1 MISRASA
8 QGTCFVYGTL
18 MSSDVVMV
26 LLGRELEGQ
35 KARLRDFSCHPVSKR
50 VYPGIIQSEGKEVD
64 GLLLQGLN
72 KRDVKILDY
81 FEDEG
86 VDYSRQQVSV
96 EVEVI
101 GIDFKST
108 SIASH
113 AFVWNCGGDT
123 LDLGARWNYEEF
135 VRQHLARYLERV
147 VKPCRAEVD
156 ELFK

>member
-1 MISRASA
+1 M
-8 QGTCFVYGTL
+8 
-18 MSSDVVMV
+18 
-26 LLGRELEGQ
+26 
-35 KARLRDFSCHPVSKR
+35 RDFSCHPVSKR

-96 EVEVI
+96 EVEVM

-108 SIASH
+108 SIVSQ

-123 LDLGARWNYEEF
+123 LDLGARWDYDEF

-147 VKPCRAEVD
+147 VKALPGRSRRTVQITLPFSFKMLASTVQVLDFLSSQPCQSC
-156 ELFK
+156 